1 MDLSG
6 QTRLLG
12 VIGHPI
18 GHTLSPRMH
27 NAAFAAS
34 GLDYVYVAMDVR
46 PEDLPVAVAGLRAL
60 NFRGFNVT
68 MPHKETIL
76 SLLDELDE
84 AARVSGAVNT
94 VTTEERVLRG
104 TNTDGS
110 GFVEACGE
118 SGVSFAGAR
127 VLLVGAGGGA
137 AAIAMSVLD
146 EGASELRILNRSRW
160 RAEKLQ
166 KRLQHAYPEPGIS
179 VHDAGEPE
187 GAALGAD
194 VIVNATYLG
203 MKDDDPLPVPD
214 DCLKTNTVVCDAVYR
229 LGGETRFVRLARER
243 GLRTVS
249 GGRMLL
255 YQGVQAQRIWTGT
268 EPDVRAMS
276 SALS

>member
-6 QTRLLG
+6 KTQLLG

-34 GLDYVYVAMDVR
+34 GLDYVYVPLDVR
-46 PEDLPVAVAGLRAL
+46 PEDLPEAVAGLGAL
-60 NFRGFNVT
+60 GFRGFNVT
-68 MPHKETIL
+68 MPHKEAIL
-76 SLLDELDE
+76 PLLEEVDG
-84 AARVSGAVNT
+84 AARVTGAVNT
-94 VTTEERVLRG
+94 VTIEDHILRG
-104 TNTDGS
+104 TNTDIS

-118 SGVSFAGAR
+118 AGVSFAGAR
-127 VLLVGAGGGA
+127 VLLVGAGGAA
-137 AAIAMSVLD
+137 AAIAVAVLG

-160 RAEKLQ
+160 RADNLRD
-166 KRLQHAYPEPGIS
+166 RLRWVYAEAALS
-179 VHDAGEPE
+179 VHDASDPQR
-187 GAALGAD
+187 AALGAD

-203 MKDDDPLPVPD
+203 MNDDDSLPVPAG
-214 DCLKTNTVVCDAVYR
+214 CLGTNTVVCDAVYR
-229 LGGETRFVRLARER
+229 HGGETRFVRLAREQ

-255 YQGVQAQRIWTGT
+255 YQGVQAQRIWIGR

-276 SALS
+276 RALS